1 MTFKQFYENKQA
13 RYSALVL
20 DETSRQK
27 LLNFEQIKELIT
39 PEMEII
45 AHHMTIKMGGLEG
58 TQHYGRLGQK
68 ETVDAVSVGTN
79 ENNSVVAV
87 MVNGISDNK
96 IPHVTI
102 AVDRNKGAKPVD
114 SNKITNWTPLNTP
127 IKLSGVVL
135 EIN

>member
-1 MTFKQFYENKQA
+1 MNFKQFCENKQA
-13 RYSALVL
+13 GYSALVL

-39 PEMEII
+39 PEMQII

-68 ETVDAVSVGTN
+68 ESIEASRVGTN
-79 ENNSVVAV
+79 EINSVVAV

-102 AVDRNKGAKPVD
+102 AVDRKKGAKPVD
-114 SNKITNWTPLNTP
+114 SNKITSWTPLTTP

-135 EIN
+135 EII

>member
-1 MTFKQFYENKQA
+1 MTFKQFFENKQSK
-13 RYSALVL
+13 YSALVL

-27 LLNFEQIKELIT
+27 LLNFGQIKELIT

-58 TQHYGRLGQK
+58 TQHQSRLGQK
-68 ETVDAVSVGTN
+68 ETVQASRVGTN
-79 ENNSVVAV
+79 EINSVVAV

-102 AVDRNKGAKPVD
+102 AVDRKKGAKPVD
-114 SNKITNWTPLNTP
+114 SNKITSWTPLTTP

-135 EIN
+135 EII